1 MQSEKEGAFI
11 KMKKI
16 RNKIVVAVLG
26 AIVITALVLSIMS
39 VTTTLNSSIVTTK
52 STLEETAVIAANSAS
67 TTIATYTVAVGE
79 IATNEILYSSDASTS
94 EKRAYID
101 SKTAQYYMRFGSM
114 LDENGIDIFTG
125 EDLSNRSYYNGAK
138 AGGTYFSEPYIN
150 DDKSDAYIAVAAPVM
165 DGEKFVGVLY
175 FYCDTVVLQNFVESV
190 AIGESGSAYI
200 LDKTGNTIAY
210 NDYSLVLSQSNA
222 IADAKNNPTDSLLAE
237 LAAIEQQMI
246 SGNTG
251 VGTYNYNGLN
261 QYQAYAPIPNTDG
274 WSIAVSSTEAEL
286 LATANNSIILIF
298 IVSSIMIAIGIVIAI
313 YLSSS
318 ISKPVVQ
325 CVERLNSLAQGD
337 LTSPVPVVN
346 TKDETHQL
354 AQSTGAIISS
364 LSEIIFDLD
373 TALAD
378 MADGTLNIDFNK
390 EDAYIGD
397 YRSIY
402 TSVVLIADSL
412 STTMAQINTATSQLN
427 SGADQMSS
435 GAQVL
440 AQGATEQSTA
450 IEGLATTI
458 EHMASQTAQTATDAQ
473 DVRAANEKSQQALAH
488 SNEQM
493 LQMLSAMQEINDKA
507 TEISKI
513 VKAIDD
519 IAFQTNI
526 LALNAAVEAARA
538 GASGK
543 GFAVVADEVRNLA
556 AKSAESA
563 KNTTLLIEE
572 TIAVVRNGNQIAN
585 ETSNSIGV
593 VGTNAT
599 ELGELVNRITAAVSA
614 QAAAS
619 NQINHGV
626 EQISSVVQSNTA
638 TAEESAA
645 TSQELSNQARALETL
660 VSRFRF

>member
-1 MQSEKEGAFI
+1 
-11 KMKKI
+11 MKKI
-16 RNKIVVAVLG
+16 RNKIVVAILG
-26 AIVITALVLSIMS
+26 AIILTALVLSVLS

-52 STLEETAVIAANSAS
+52 NTLGETAIIAANTAS
-67 TTIATYTVAVGE
+67 STIATYTVAVGE
-79 IATNEILYSSDASTS
+79 IATSEILYSSDITVA
-94 EKRAYID
+94 EKKEFIE
-101 SKTAQYYMRFGSM
+101 SKMTQYYMRFGSM
-114 LDENGIDIFTG
+114 LDENGFDIFTG
-125 EDLSNRSYYNGAK
+125 EDLSGRNYYLGAK
-138 AGGTYFSEPYIN
+138 NGGTYFSEPYISE
-150 DDKSDAYIAVAAPVM
+150 DKTDAYIAVSAPVM
-165 DGEKFVGVLY
+165 DGEKLVGVLY
-175 FYCDTVVLQNFVESV
+175 FYCDTIVLQNLVEGV
-190 AIGESGSAYI
+190 EIGESGSAYI
-200 LDKTGNTIAY
+200 LDGTGNTIAY
-210 NDYSLVLSQSNA
+210 QDYSLVLSQSNA
-222 IADAKNNPTDSLLAE
+222 IADAENNPNDRSLVD

-246 SGNTG
+246 SGQTG
-251 VGTYNYNGLN
+251 VGSYNYNGLK
-261 QYQAYAPIPNTDG
+261 QYQAYAPIPNTNG
-274 WSIAVSSTEAEL
+274 WSIAVASTEAEL
-286 LATANNSIILIF
+286 LAAANNSIILIV
-298 IVSSIMIAIGIVIAI
+298 IVSAIMIALGIVLAI

-354 AQSTGAIISS
+354 AKSTDAIISS

-373 TALAD
+373 KALSE
-378 MADGTLNIDFNK
+378 MADGKLNIDFNK
-390 EDAYIGD
+390 EEAYIGD

-412 STTMAQINTATSQLN
+412 SATMSEINKSTSQLN
-427 SGADQMSS
+427 IGVDKVST

-440 AQGATEQSTA
+440 AQGATEQASS
-450 IEGLATTI
+450 IEELANTI
-458 EHMASQTAQTATDAQ
+458 EHIARQTAQTATDARF
-473 DVRAANEKSQQALAH
+473 VRDANEKSQQALAH

-507 TEISKI
+507 TEISNI

-585 ETSNSIGV
+585 ETSNSIV
-593 VGTNAT
+593 EVGTNAT
-599 ELGELVNRITAAVSA
+599 ELGELVNRITAAVA
-614 QAAAS
+614 EQAEAT
-619 NQINHGV
+619 NQINLGV
-626 EQISSVVQSNTA
+626 EQISAVVQSNTA

-645 TSQELSNQARALETL
+645 TSQELSNQSNALETL
-660 VSRFRF
+660 VGRFSF